1 MTTKQENYQP
11 LIDVIKNNEV
21 DFVGEIQIIL
31 DYILISTLLEK
42 NNANILP
49 LSNSTH
55 ILIEL
60 RNAIKDCKIERL

>member
-11 LIDVIKNNEV
+11 LIDVIKNNEI
-21 DFVGEIQIIL
+21 DFVKEIQIIL

-42 NNANILP
+42 TNATILP
-49 LSNSTH
+49 LCNSTH
-55 ILIEL
+55 ILIDL